1 MDSEL
6 IEKYKKEFLR
16 MYGSSSPYRV
26 KPVAAEVEPPKTQ
39 EPRPEEQIPLNQ
51 QGDYQ
56 DGTPYDKEDS
66 TDPNGRLIVM
76 ATAVSRLY
84 PVENAKV
91 TVFTGDYAAP
101 NVIDTALTD
110 QSGKTKAFSL
120 PAPSRGLSMEP
131 DSGAQPY
138 SLYNVLI
145 EADGYAD
152 NLHMNLPIFR
162 GVTSLQR
169 SNLTPLASF
178 GGNKGPIVFNELS
191 SFNL

>member
-1 MDSEL
+1 MDNEL

-16 MYGSSSPYRV
+16 MYGSSSTSRV
-26 KPVAAEVEPPKTQ
+26 KPVSAEVEPPKVQ
-39 EPRPEEQIPLNQ
+39 EPRPEEQTPLYR
-51 QGDYQ
+51 QGEYEE
-56 DGTPYDKEDS
+56 GTPYDKEDS

-76 ATAVSRLY
+76 VTAFSRLY

-91 TVFTGDYAAP
+91 TVFTGDYTAP
-101 NVIDTALTD
+101 NVTDTALTD

-120 PAPSRGLSMEP
+120 PAPSRELSMEP
-131 DSGAQPY
+131 DAGAQPY

-152 NLHMNLPIFR
+152 NLHINLPIFR

>member
-1 MDSEL
+1 MDNEL

-56 DGTPYDKEDS
+56 EGTPYDKEDS

-101 NVIDTALTD
+101 NRYRPYRPKRKNQGV
-110 QSGKTKAFSL
+110 QSARSVEGTFY
-120 PAPSRGLSMEP
+120 
-131 DSGAQPY
+131 GA
-138 SLYNVLI
+138 
-145 EADGYAD
+145 
-152 NLHMNLPIFR
+152 
-162 GVTSLQR
+162 
-169 SNLTPLASF
+169 
-178 GGNKGPIVFNELS
+178 
-191 SFNL
+191 

>member
-1 MDSEL
+1 MDNEL

-16 MYGSSSPYRV
+16 MYGSSSPLRV
-26 KPVAAEVEPPKTQ
+26 KPVAAEPEEPK
-39 EPRPEEQIPLNQ
+39 PEEQTPLYQ
-51 QGDYQ
+51 QGAYEE
-56 DGTPYDKEDS
+56 GTPYDNEDS
-66 TDPNGRLIVM
+66 TDPNGRLTVM
-76 ATAVSRLY
+76 VTAVSSLY

-91 TVFTGDYAAP
+91 TVFTGDYNTP

-131 DSGAQPY
+131 DAGAQPY
-138 SLYNVLI
+138 TLYNVLI

-152 NLHMNLPIFR
+152 NLHINLPIFR

-169 SNLTPLASF
+169 SNLTPLAAF